1 MTMERDQ
8 ECNAV
13 QLAAMARLDGE
24 RAPAEADEYAVHVA
38 GCQHCREAIAAMT
51 QLHAGLD
58 GLSDDPAG
66 VDLWPAV
73 HARILRRHA
82 QPSARERRAFGGLAA
97 LVLAWRTAQLVF
109 DVPVPVL
116 NALVPLTVAILIVWW
131 VAGDPLAI
139 QSVVL
144 DEQQEG
150 A

>member
-1 MTMERDQ
+1 MERDQ
-8 ECNAV
+8 DCDAA
-13 QLAAMARLDGE
+13 QLAAMKRLDGE
-24 RAPAEADEYAVHVA
+24 LVPVEGDKYATHVA
-38 GCQHCREAIAAMT
+38 GCQRCREAIAAMT
-51 QLHAGLD
+51 QLHARLD
-58 GLSDDPAG
+58 DLGDEPPG

-73 HARILRRHA
+73 HERILRRHGR
-82 QPSARERRAFGGLAA
+82 PSARERRAFGGLGA
-97 LVLAWRTAQLVF
+97 LVLGWRAAQLAF
-109 DVPVPVL
+109 DVPVPVF